1 MTVRLR
7 PHVISVRS
15 AHQEGTGDARRVAS
29 IAAAFAIGGIDA
41 RYSALIGPTESL
53 RELFRGPVGL
63 LRLAGLVPQFLI
75 TGRPLQVLM
84 VHMALARRGITCE
97 SGELPIYVTS
107 RVVPVNRPHPY
118 VTDFVDSMAE
128 NARVSAGDGNWLTR
142 ALWRMEARRFE
153 RWESAVSRDGAL
165 ATAVSDEEA
174 TTIGPGV
181 ETVVIEVDTESG
193 PTARK
198 ADRTVLF
205 PGSLFYRPND
215 EAARWVV
222 SELVPALVAKGWSP
236 SQIVIA
242 GRSPKPGLVELC
254 RGAGATV
261 KANVPDLQDLMRV
274 AGAVVVPLRLGSG
287 VQTKVLHAYACQTP
301 LVMTPRA
308 NRGINLST
316 SDKAGV
322 VVLPRDAASWADAIE
337 RVMECPPSADR
348 RAEVLTDYR
357 PARVRQRWLQLLL
370 PLLGGVNE

>member
-1 MTVRLR
+1 MTLCLR

-29 IAAAFAIGGIDA
+29 IAAAFEIGGINA
-41 RYSALIGPTESL
+41 RYSALIGPTDSL

-63 LRLAGLVPQFLI
+63 LRLAGLVPQFL
-75 TGRPLQVLM
+75 TTRRPLQVLLVHKAM
-84 VHMALARRGITCE
+84 VTRGITSE
-97 SGELPIYVTS
+97 LGELPIYVTS

-128 NARVSAGDGNWLTR
+128 NARASVREGNWLTR
-142 ALWRMEARRFE
+142 AFWRIEARRFE
-153 RWESAVSRDGAL
+153 RWESVVSRDAAL

-174 TTIGPGV
+174 ATIGPGV
-181 ETVVIEVDTESG
+181 ETVLIEVGTESG
-193 PTARK
+193 PTARGG
-198 ADRTVLF
+198 DRTVLF

-215 EAARWVV
+215 EAARWVI

-242 GRSPKPGLVELC
+242 GRNPKPGLEELC
-254 RGAGATV
+254 HEAGVTV
-261 KANVPDLQDLMRV
+261 KADVPDLQDLMRV

-287 VQTKVLHAYACQTP
+287 VQTKVLHAYACHSP

-316 SDKAGV
+316 SDKGGV
-322 VVLPRDAASWADAIE
+322 VVLPRDAATWADAIE
-337 RVMECPPSADR
+337 RVMEYPRSANG
-348 RAEVLTDYR
+348 RADVLTDYR
-357 PARVRQRWLQLLL
+357 PAQVRQRWLQLLL
-370 PLLGGVNE
+370 PLLGVADE